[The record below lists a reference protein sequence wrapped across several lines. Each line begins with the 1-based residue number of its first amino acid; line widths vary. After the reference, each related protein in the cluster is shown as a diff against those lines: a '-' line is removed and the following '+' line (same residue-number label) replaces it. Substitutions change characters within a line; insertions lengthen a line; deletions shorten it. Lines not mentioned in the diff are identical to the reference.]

1 MKMRRDYI
9 DGNEGGDLSQG
20 QVSAARVERHDEVNR
35 LVVGRARKLSD
46 AIEFDA
52 EAERRQIVVVDA
64 EGTWEPT
71 GIRGSHHVTS
81 HRAQH
86 HVTEIEHVVRKTRP
100 AKFTRVS
107 TTIFLNN
114 YK

>member
-1 MKMRRDYI
+1 MYFRRDYV
-9 DGNEGGDLSQG
+9 DGNERSDFSQG
-20 QVSAARVERHDEVNR
+20 QVSAARVERHDEVDR
-35 LVVGRARKLSD
+35 LVVGRTRKLSD

-52 EAERRQIVVVDA
+52 EAERCQIVVVDT

-71 GIRGSHHVTS
+71 SVRGSHHMTS

-100 AKFTRVS
+100 ANDARFNDRNS
-107 TTIFLNN
+107 
-114 YK
+114 